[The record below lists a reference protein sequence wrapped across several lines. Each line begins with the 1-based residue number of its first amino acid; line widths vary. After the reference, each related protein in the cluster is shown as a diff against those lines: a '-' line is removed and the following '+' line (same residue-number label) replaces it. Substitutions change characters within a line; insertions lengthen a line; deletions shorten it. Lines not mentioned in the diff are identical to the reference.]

1 MRARGC
7 VIYWVLLNSVAVI
20 LSMSWVCCVTIM
32 SCLIG
37 IRTKAVGLV
46 FAFFFVR
53 VLVILIFV
61 ENNIGWEGIT
71 QGRTLVGSPGFDDR
85 QL

>member
-7 VIYWVLLNSVAVI
+7 IFYWVLLNSVAVI
-20 LSMSWVCCVTIM
+20 LSTFWVYCVTVMI
-32 SCLIG
+32 CLLG
-37 IRTKAVGLV
+37 IRTKAMGFV

-61 ENNIGWEGIT
+61 ESNMEWEGIT
-71 QGRTLVGSPGFDDR
+71 QCRTLVGKS
-85 QL
+85 